1 MDTHDEET
9 KQFFAHSNVRVRLV
23 YRGWRD
29 QKNLIRC
36 VCGLSM
42 PRCTQIILDF
52 A

>member
-23 YRGWRD
+23 YRGWED

-36 VCGLSM
+36 VCWLSM
-42 PRCTQIILDF
+42 PQCTHMVLGF